1 MLTLGHHNFYEFPRV
16 YDKERVDSAPDNATG
31 QGGNED
37 NYAGRKWRKNVKNV
51 PCGEE
56 EQTLD

>member
-1 MLTLGHHNFYEFPRV
+1 MIFNEFPRV

-37 NYAGRKWRKNVKNV
+37 NYAGRKWCKNVKNV